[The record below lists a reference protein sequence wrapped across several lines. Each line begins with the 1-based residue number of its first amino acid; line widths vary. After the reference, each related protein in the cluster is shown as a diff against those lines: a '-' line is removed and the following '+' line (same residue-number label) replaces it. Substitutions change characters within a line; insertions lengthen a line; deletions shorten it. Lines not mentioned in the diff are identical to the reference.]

1 MGVWREYS
9 TPLFFYGNLVSLK
22 ALNRAPFLFMDDILF
37 TQIDSLMILKTLAT
51 LAIGT
56 VVAASAS
63 AQTIPSTFEK
73 VREVGGITEYKH
85 TGNGLTVLLMEDRS
99 APVVTVMITYLVG
112 SRNEVTGTTGATHL
126 LEHLMFKGT
135 DKYNR
140 AAGTGMDAMLQN
152 RGALL
157 NATTWLD
164 RTNYYQNLPAEHMEL
179 ALDIEADRMRNLWL
193 REEDRQPEMTV
204 VRNEFEIGENNPI
217 QSLSKDIVATAIQ
230 AHPYHHS
237 TIGWRS
243 DIEGVSIEKLREFYD
258 TFYWPN
264 NATLTVIGDF
274 KTADALKLVEQ
285 YYGVIPRSPNPIPT
299 VYTTEP
305 QQRGPRRVQV
315 KRAGQVGV
323 VGIAFK
329 TPEGRHPDAAAV
341 TVMADILASGRTSR
355 LYRGLVDKGLVNS
368 VSMGF
373 TRFRDPYLTT
383 VNAVLN
389 PGGSH
394 QSVED
399 SIWTHIHEFKANGVT
414 QEEVDRAVNRYLT
427 RTAFS
432 RDGSFSI
439 AGGLNEAIALG
450 DWTTFVKFSDE
461 IKAVTPEDVKRVA
474 NQYLVED
481 QTTTGW
487 FIPQVPGGMARPAR
501 GANSWQEQAD
511 SPFYY
516 RDPSEEE
523 SAAGSEFGDKVFQ
536 ATQGSAIAPNVVSRN
551 VGDIRVLSLKT
562 SVQDVVT
569 LTGSFAAGSTL
580 NPAGNTLVA
589 ALTAQMLDKGTT
601 SRDKLAIATALEN
614 IGASINFSGGTH
626 TLNFSAR
633 FLKKDMD
640 LVLELLAEQLRSP
653 KFDEAELA
661 RLKVQLNGALRRQ
674 LDDPG
679 SMASSA
685 MSRLLFPKGHPNYTD
700 SVETT
705 MAHLEAITI
714 ADLKAFHSAYY
725 GPKSMVIVAVGDVDS
740 RAFQQ
745 AVQTRFRGWRGGVT
759 IPKFALKGTAIP
771 ARDEVVFMPDKT
783 SATYRVGIPIGIGST
798 HPDFLPLYIGAY
810 VLGGNFS
817 ARLMS
822 TVRDQEGLTYGI
834 SSAIAGA
841 SAFAD
846 GLFITQASFSPQLV
860 ERGAESTQRQLKL
873 WIESGITQAEL
884 DAKKSTI
891 AGMHQVQLATTS
903 GLAGSILNYA
913 QDGRGVKYIDQYVV
927 DVNAVTLEQVNN
939 AIRRYI
945 RPENLVV
952 VTAGTVERK

>member
-1 MGVWREYS
+1 
-9 TPLFFYGNLVSLK
+9 
-22 ALNRAPFLFMDDILF
+22 
-37 TQIDSLMILKTLAT
+37 MILKSLFTLAM
-51 LAIGT
+51 GT
-56 VVAASAS
+56 VVAASAT
-63 AQTIPSTFEK
+63 AQTIPSSFEK
-73 VREVGGITEYKH
+73 IREVGGITEYKH

-99 APVVTVMITYLVG
+99 APVVTVMVTYLVG

-164 RTNYYQNLPAEHMEL
+164 RTNYYANLPAQHLEL

-217 QSLSKDIVATAIQ
+217 SSLSKDIVATAIQ

-243 DIEGVSIEKLREFYD
+243 DIEGVPIEKLREFYD

-274 KTADALKLVEQ
+274 RTADALKLIEQ
-285 YYGVIPRSPNPIPT
+285 YYGVIPRSPHPIPT
-299 VYTTEP
+299 IYTTEP

-329 TPEGRHPDAAAV
+329 TPEGLHKDAASV
-341 TVMADILASGRTSR
+341 TIMADILASGRTSR

-373 TRFRDPYLTT
+373 TRFRDPFLTT

-394 QSVED
+394 QTVED
-399 SIWTHIHEFKANGVT
+399 SIWGHINEFKTNGVT
-414 QEEVDRAVNRYLT
+414 QEEVDRAINRYLT

-439 AGGLNEAIALG
+439 AGSLNEAIAVG
-450 DWTTFVKFSDE
+450 DWTTYVKFSDE
-461 IKAVTPEDVKRVA
+461 IKAVTPADVKRVA

-481 QTTTGW
+481 QSTTGW
-487 FIPQVPGGMARPAR
+487 FIPQVPGGMPRPQGDAR
-501 GANSWQEQAD
+501 NWQDEAD
-511 SPFYY
+511 SPFFY

-523 SAAGSEFGDKVFQ
+523 FAAGSNLGAMAYQ
-536 ATQGSAIAPNVVSRN
+536 AAAPSAIAPKVVSRN

-562 SVQDVVT
+562 SVQDVIT

-580 NPAGNTLVA
+580 NPAGNSLVA
-589 ALTAQMLDKGTT
+589 AITAQMLDKGTT
-601 SRDKLAIATALEN
+601 NRDKHAIATALEN
-614 IGASINFSGGTH
+614 IGASISFSGGTH
-626 TLNFSAR
+626 TLNFTAR
-633 FLKKDMD
+633 FLKKDLD
-640 LVLELLAEQLRSP
+640 LVMELLADQLRNP
-653 KFDEAELA
+653 VFDEAELA
-661 RLKVQLNGALRRQ
+661 RLKVQTNGFLRRQ
-674 LDDPG
+674 LDDTNT
-679 SMASSA
+679 MAASA
-685 MSRLLFPKGHPNYTD
+685 MSRMLFPKGHPNYSH

-705 MAHLEAITI
+705 MAHLEALTV
-714 ADLKAFHSAYY
+714 ADLKAFHKAYY

-740 RAFQQ
+740 RAFQT
-745 AVQTRFRGWRGGVT
+745 AVTNRFRGWRGGVT
-759 IPKFALKGTAIP
+759 IPKFATKGTAIA
-771 ARDEVVFMPDKT
+771 AREEIVFMPDKT
-783 SATYRVGIPIGIGST
+783 STTYRVGIPIGIGST

-834 SSAIAGA
+834 TASLNGV

-846 GLFITQASFSPQLV
+846 GLFVTQASFSPQLLDK
-860 ERGAESTQRQLKL
+860 GAESTQRQLQM
-873 WIESGITQAEL
+873 WINSGITQEEL

-903 GLAGSILNYA
+903 GLAGSILSYV
-913 QDGRGVKYIDQYVV
+913 QDGRGVKYIDQYVA
-927 DVNAVTLEQVNN
+927 DVNAVSLDQVNE

-945 RPENLVV
+945 RPGNLVV
-952 VTAGTVERK
+952 VKAGTVERK